1 MIFYGSPYRRVPST
15 THPFKE
21 KPVKKALFWSALF
34 TLLHWLAPVA
44 EKARGS
50 IDPWGNPTASVT
62 STETD
67 ARGSIDPWGGS

>member
-1 MIFYGSPYRRVPST
+1 M
-15 THPFKE
+15 
-21 KPVKKALFWSALF
+21 KKALFWSALF